1 VHRYSWWCTVVHVR
15 LAERWFR
22 LAHMPVAAP
31 VGEEK
36 NKKRR
41 KKRKK
46 KRSEKM
52 KEKIE
57 NNKLSIF

>member
-1 VHRYSWWCTVVHVR
+1 MYALPSVGFT
-15 LAERWFR
+15 
-22 LAHMPVAAP
+22 AP

-46 KRSEKM
+46 KRSEK
-52 KEKIE
+52 
-57 NNKLSIF
+57 